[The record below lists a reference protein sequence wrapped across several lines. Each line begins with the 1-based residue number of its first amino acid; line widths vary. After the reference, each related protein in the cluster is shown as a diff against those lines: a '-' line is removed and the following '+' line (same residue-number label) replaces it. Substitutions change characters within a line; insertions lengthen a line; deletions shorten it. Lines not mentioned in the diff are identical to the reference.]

1 MVDNLTAPPAAAPVP
16 TTEAAAATE
25 PSAPTDPSPAGA
37 GGSAA
42 GHVPAPTSNPA
53 QSLTTAVRR
62 PGELVAGW
70 LLRLAAWLTIAITVG
85 IVIALILP
93 SIEFFTQV
101 SPFEFLFGTRWAPR
115 FADASFGVIPLVTA
129 TAWTTMIALLT
140 AVPIGLGTAVLLS
153 EYAKPGIRKVLK
165 PILEVLAGVPTV
177 VYGLFALEFVQ
188 STVFRDWLNLPTGS
202 FSVLAAGLVMGVMI
216 VPTVA
221 SLSEDAMSAVP
232 NSMRQ
237 GSAALGANRMQTSIR
252 VVFPAA
258 LSGIVAAVVLGIS
271 RAVGETMIVAI
282 AAGGQAR
289 IVTGALEQGQTMTGF
304 IANAALGDSRVGSLE
319 YDTLFAVGLL
329 LFAITLTI
337 NVIAIRIVR
346 RFREA
351 Y

>member
-1 MVDNLTAPPAAAPVP
+1 M
-16 TTEAAAATE
+16 
-25 PSAPTDPSPAGA
+25 
-37 GGSAA
+37 
-42 GHVPAPTSNPA
+42 
-53 QSLTTAVRR
+53 
-62 PGELVAGW
+62 
-70 LLRLAAWLTIAITVG
+70 LRLASWLTIAITVG
-85 IVIALILP
+85 IVIALIVP
-93 SIEFFTQV
+93 AVRFFAQV
-101 SPFEFLFGTRWAPR
+101 SIVDFLFGTRWAPR
-115 FADASFGVIPLVTA
+115 FSDASFGVIPLVTA
-129 TAWTTMIALLT
+129 TFWTTAIALIT
-140 AVPIGLGTAVLLS
+140 AVPLGLGAAILLS
-153 EYAKPGIRKVLK
+153 EYARPRLRAVLK
-165 PILEVLAGVPTV
+165 PILEILAGVPTV
-177 VYGLFALEFVQ
+177 VYGLFALAFVQ
-188 STVFRDWLNLPTGS
+188 TIVLGTGCTCRRI

-237 GSAALGANRMQTSIR
+237 GSAALGANRMQTSMR

-258 LSGIVAAVVLGIS
+258 LSGIVAAIVLGVS

-304 IANAALGDSRVGSLE
+304 IANAALGDSRVGSIE

-329 LFAITLTI
+329 LFTITLLI
-337 NVIAIRIVR
+337 NFISFRFVR